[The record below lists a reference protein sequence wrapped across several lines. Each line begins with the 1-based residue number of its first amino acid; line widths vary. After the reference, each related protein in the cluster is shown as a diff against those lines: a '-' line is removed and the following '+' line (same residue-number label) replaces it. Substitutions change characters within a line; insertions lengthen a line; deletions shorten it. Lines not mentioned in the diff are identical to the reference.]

1 VAACAVTA
9 PTDEAM
15 RRLST
20 LFLGCFLAVLASL
33 SGVVAWKVMARKGPT
48 PVQQPPQQADYQ
60 IKEVH
65 INETL
70 EGNLRWTLNAEQ
82 AEVYDQKGITVM
94 RKVTIQVFSKDG
106 DWTVISD
113 EGTLDN
119 NRRDVS
125 LRGHVVITSS
135 DGLQMRT
142 PTLAWNNARRAL
154 DTEDPVEISRE
165 GTTITGLGLAVD
177 MKEETAAVQR
187 KVRVVI
193 NDRTKSSLALFPRSK
208 S

>member
-1 VAACAVTA
+1 
-9 PTDEAM
+9 M

-20 LFLGCFLAVLASL
+20 LFLVCFLAVLAGL
-33 SGVVAWKVMARKGPT
+33 SGVVAWRITGRRGAPT
-48 PVQQPPQQADYQ
+48 PVQQPAQQAEYQ

-70 EGNLRWTLNAEQ
+70 EGNLRWTLNADQ

-94 RKVTIQVFSKDG
+94 RKVVVQVFSKDG
-106 DWTVISD
+106 DWTVTSD
-113 EGTLDN
+113 EGTLEN

-125 LRGHVVITSS
+125 LKGNVVIRSS

-142 PTLAWNNARRAL
+142 NTLGWDNERRAL
-154 DTEDPVEISRE
+154 ATDDDVEISRE
-165 GTTITGLGLAVD
+165 GTTITGKGLAVR
-177 MKEETAAVQR
+177 MQEETAAVEG

-193 NDRTKSSLALFPRSK
+193 TDRTKSNLSLFPRSK

>member
-1 VAACAVTA
+1 
-9 PTDEAM
+9 M

-20 LFLGCFLAVLASL
+20 LFLVCFLAVLAGL
-33 SGVVAWKVMARKGPT
+33 SGVIAWKVIGRRAPA
-48 PVQQPPQQADYQ
+48 PVRQPPQQAEYQ

-70 EGNLRWTLNAEQ
+70 EGNLRWTLNADQ

-94 RKVTIQVFSKDG
+94 QKVVVQLFSKDG
-106 DWTVISD
+106 GWTVTSD

-125 LRGHVVITSS
+125 LKGNVVIRSS
-135 DGLQMRT
+135 DGLEMRT
-142 PTLAWNNARRAL
+142 PTLQWNNEQRAL
-154 DTEDPVEISRE
+154 ATDDDVQISRE
-165 GTTITGLGLAVD
+165 GTTITGKGLTVQ
-177 MKEETAAVQR
+177 MKEESAEIR
-187 KVRVVI
+187 RNVRVVI
-193 NDRTKSSLALFPRSK
+193 NDRAKSNLAIFPRSK

>member
-1 VAACAVTA
+1 
-9 PTDEAM
+9 M

-20 LFLGCFLAVLASL
+20 LFLVCFVAVLVGL
-33 SGVVAWKVMARKGPT
+33 SGMIAWRVMGRRPPP
-48 PVQQPPQQADYQ
+48 PVQQPPQQAEYQ

-70 EGNLRWTLNAEQ
+70 EGNLRWTLNADQ

-94 RKVTIQVFSKDG
+94 RKVVVQVFSRDG
-106 DWTVISD
+106 DWTVTSD

-125 LRGHVVITSS
+125 LKGNVVIRSS
-135 DGLQMRT
+135 DGLEMRT
-142 PTLAWNNARRAL
+142 PTLQWNNEQRAL
-154 DTEDPVEISRE
+154 ATDDDVQISRE
-165 GTTITGLGLAVD
+165 GTTITGKGLTVQ
-177 MKEETAAVQR
+177 MKEESAEIR
-187 KVRVVI
+187 RNVRVVI
-193 NDRTKSSLALFPRSK
+193 NDRAKSNLAIFPRSK

>member
-1 VAACAVTA
+1 
-9 PTDEAM
+9 M

-20 LFLGCFLAVLASL
+20 LFLVCFVAVLVGLTGMIAWR
-33 SGVVAWKVMARKGPT
+33 VVGRRPPP
-48 PVQQPPQQADYQ
+48 PVQQPPQQAEYQ
-60 IKEVH
+60 IKEIH

-70 EGNLRWTLNAEQ
+70 EGNLRWTLNADQ
-82 AEVYDQKGITVM
+82 AEVYDQKGITLM

-106 DWTVISD
+106 DWTVTSD

-125 LRGHVVITSS
+125 LKGKVVIRSS
-135 DGLQMRT
+135 DGLEMRT
-142 PTLAWNNARRAL
+142 DTLGWDNEKRAL
-154 DTEDPVEISRE
+154 ATNDPVTISRE
-165 GTTITGLGLAVD
+165 GTTITGKGLAVQMQD
-177 MKEETAAVQR
+177 ETAAIQE

-193 NDRTKSSLALFPRSK
+193 SDRTKSNLAIFPRSK